1 MYLQI
6 FYLLTLSFLV
16 ARISKGDIM
25 DIRHH
30 KEWIQIG
37 LNILHYRKEQRL
49 TQEQLADLC
58 GEEGISRNYIQKI
71 ETAASSCSLD
81 TLIDIAKALKVPLCK
96 LFEFKE

>member
-1 MYLQI
+1 
-6 FYLLTLSFLV
+6 
-16 ARISKGDIM
+16 M

-49 TQEQLADLC
+49 TQQQLSDLC
-58 GEEGISRNYIQKI
+58 GEEGPSRNYIQRV
-71 ETAASSCSLD
+71 ESGASSCSLD
-81 TLIDIAKALKVPLCK
+81 TLMDIAAALNIPLYK

>member
-1 MYLQI
+1 
-6 FYLLTLSFLV
+6 
-16 ARISKGDIM
+16 M

-49 TQEQLADLC
+49 TQEQLADAC
-58 GEEGISRNYIQKI
+58 GEAGVSHNYIQRI

-81 TLIDIAKALKVPLCK
+81 TLIDIAKALNIPLYK
-96 LFEFKE
+96 LFEFKK

>member
-1 MYLQI
+1 
-6 FYLLTLSFLV
+6 
-16 ARISKGDIM
+16 M

-49 TQEQLADLC
+49 TQQQLSDLC
-58 GEEGISRNYIQKI
+58 GEQGPSRNYIQRV
-71 ETAASSCSLD
+71 ESGASSCSLD
-81 TLIDIAKALKVPLCK
+81 TLIDLAKALNIPLYK